1 MWGGV
6 ATRKHTPDRVYVA
19 DEAGNELMLFGTVRP
34 ALLHCVSRKKLI
46 SEDV

>member
-6 ATRKHTPDRVYVA
+6 ATRKHTPERVYVA

-34 ALLHCVSRKKLI
+34 ALLHFGSRKKLI
-46 SEDV
+46 SDVV